1 LEGIVPIGI
10 KHAHRWD
17 VTPAEAVQIQ
27 EQLRP
32 LVVLGDGLAGVE
44 AVAGL
49 DVGLPHGQA
58 RAAVAVFSY
67 PGLALLDE
75 VVAEQPLDFPY
86 VPGLLTFR
94 EGPAAL
100 AALDC
105 LDTRWDVLLCDGQGY
120 AHPRRLGLA
129 SHLGVLLDRPAVGC
143 AKSRLVGTHGEVGE
157 AKGSWSELSDDGEVI
172 GAVVRTREGVRPV
185 YVSVGHRI
193 DLASAIELVLR
204 CAPRYR
210 LPEPTRRAHRLA
222 SGG

>member
-1 LEGIVPIGI
+1 MPIEI

-49 DVGLPHGQA
+49 DVGLRHGQA

-67 PGLALLDE
+67 PSLALLDE
-75 VVAEQPLDFPY
+75 VVVEQPLRFPY

-100 AALDC
+100 TALDR

-129 SHLGVLLDRPAVGC
+129 SHLGVLLDRPTVGC
-143 AKSRLVGTHGEVGE
+143 AKSRLVGTYGEVGE